1 MKYAK
6 MIANKSYIFAIVIFL
21 LLPGCA
27 SLSGSQKQSAGS
39 SEKQVITAEGQAN
52 IQNGAVIEARM
63 QAIQNAIRQAAKL
76 SKTQTTSR
84 SLVANT
90 KVVDEWR
97 ENNIY
102 KVQIVAVAGQSEGCV
117 PSYKKRIVATAFPIV
132 TSGQISGN
140 ESQDLYGGIP
150 REIVNQLME
159 SGDFIG
165 RNQTRTVIY
174 SRPDLAPEIITAGQY
189 QNNTILNLAQK
200 FNSQFVLS
208 GVIRD
213 FEVESTEY
221 VRGAGLLAQVK
232 SALRDVAVRRGITI
246 DVYVHDGLSGSLLF
260 QHRYSDSILGDVWIP
275 VGYSVGS
282 ERFKATPAGE
292 KISRI
297 IQLASEDIHRVFSC
311 YPFTTRVV
319 RITGNQLVIAA
330 GAQDKVKSGDRFV
343 LYGDQRSFSKLT
355 DSHQN
360 KQAIGLLTIDSVTI
374 RYATGHM
381 EVPGNIRKVKVGD
394 WVKSW

>member
-1 MKYAK
+1 MQYKL
-6 MIANKSYIFAIVIFL
+6 FL
-21 LLPGCA
+21 LLFVFLLLSGCA
-27 SLSGSQKQSAGS
+27 SLSGDQQVSSAS
-39 SEKQVITAEGQAN
+39 SEKQVVTAEGHAQ

-63 QAIQNAIRQAAKL
+63 RAIQNAIRQAAKL
-76 SKTQTTSR
+76 SRVQTRSR
-84 SLVANT
+84 DLVANT

-97 ENNIY
+97 EKGVYN
-102 KVQIVAVAGQSEGCV
+102 VQIVAVTGRQQGCQ
-117 PSYKKRIVATAFPIV
+117 PAYKKRIVATAFPIV

-140 ESQDLYGGIP
+140 ESQDMYGGIP
-150 REIVNQLME
+150 REITNQLME

-174 SRPDLAPEIITAGQY
+174 SRPDQAPEIISAGQY
-189 QNNTILNLAQK
+189 QNNTILNLAKQ
-200 FNSQFVLS
+200 NDSQFVLS

-221 VRGAGLLAQVK
+221 VRGAGLFAQVK

-246 DVYVHDGLSGSLLF
+246 DVYIHDGLTGALLF

-297 IQLASEDIHRVFSC
+297 IQLASQDIDRVFSC
-311 YPFTTRVV
+311 YPFTSRVLK
-319 RITGNQLVIAA
+319 INDNQIVIAA
-330 GAQDKVKSGDRFV
+330 GAQDKIKSGDRFV
-343 LYGDQRSFSKLT
+343 LYGDSRSFAGLSKSKR
-355 DSHQN
+355 D
-360 KQAIGLLTIDSVTI
+360 KQAIGLLTIDSVAV

-381 EVPGNIRKVKVGD
+381 EVPGNIRKVRVGD

>member
-1 MKYAK
+1 MPKP
-6 MIANKSYIFAIVIFL
+6 FLFL
-21 LLPGCA
+21 LFIFSLLQGCA
-27 SLSGSQKQSAGS
+27 SLSGGQKQSSA
-39 SEKQVITAEGQAN
+39 SEKQVITAEGRAE

-63 QAIQNAIRQAAKL
+63 QAIQHAIRQAAKMA
-76 SKTQTTSR
+76 TGQTTSTE
-84 SLVANT
+84 LVANT

-97 ENNIY
+97 EKGVYN
-102 KVQIVAVAGQSEGCV
+102 VQIVAVTGHQQGCL
-117 PSYKKRIVATAFPIV
+117 PAYKKRIVATAFPIV
-132 TSGQISGN
+132 TTGQISGN

-150 REIVNQLME
+150 REIINQLME

-174 SRPDLAPEIITAGQY
+174 SRPDLAPEIISAGQY
-189 QNNTILNLAQK
+189 QNNTILNLAQQN
-200 FNSQFVLS
+200 NSQFVLS

-221 VRGAGLLAQVK
+221 IRGAGLFAQVK

-246 DVYVHDGLSGSLLF
+246 DVYVHDGLSGALLF

-297 IQLASEDIHRVFSC
+297 IQLASQDIHRVFSC
-311 YPFTTRVV
+311 YPFTTRVLK
-319 RITGNQLVIAA
+319 INGNQIVIAA
-330 GAQDKVKSGDRFV
+330 GAQDKIKSGDRFV
-343 LYGDQRSFSKLT
+343 LYGDSRSFAGLSKSQR
-355 DSHQN
+355 D
-360 KQAIGLLTIDSVTI
+360 KQAIGLLTIDSVTV

-381 EVPGNIRKVKVGD
+381 EVPGNIRKVRVGD